1 MLNILYCKIQYVI
14 LHCQNE
20 TSITI
25 KKINHYEYFL
35 CYQYRQ
41 KEKNNYNL

>member
-20 TSITI
+20 KRILI
-25 KKINHYEYFL
+25 KIKRI
-35 CYQYRQ
+35 
-41 KEKNNYNL
+41 